1 MASPSTTRFPLILR
15 LLLDKGDL
23 TQEAIDAVQ
32 LPVGDWP
39 TPVEAFLVEKGLAD
53 DRLVARRLSEYLGSE
68 WLDLDPDMPTR
79 VIMGSPTGESSIL
92 GEIVD
97 LLGSAEAVVARI
109 PESVFR
115 GRKVVPVS
123 VEGGNLHVICMD
135 PMDFSA
141 IEEIR
146 MLSGMSVVS
155 HVGTQR
161 LYKKLNLE
169 AFSGRDKLGEVIA
182 TTTGKEKKGNKE
194 KKAKNT
200 IDVDVAQALPGGRD
214 SQVLRLVNTIL
225 LQAIEE
231 GASDI
236 HLEPYESTVRVRY
249 RVDGKLREVT
259 PPPFNVFSQVVSRLK
274 ILAKMDIAEK
284 RKPQD
289 GSIAMKNGEHRVDLR
304 VSTVPCVYGEK
315 VVMRVLEKSG
325 IPAKMESLGFSEGQ
339 AADFLESANSHHG
352 LMFVT
357 GPTGSGKSTTLYTAL
372 NLVNTPDKNIAT
384 VEDPVEY
391 KMTGMNQVQV
401 NPAAGLDFASSLRA
415 FLRQDPDVIMVG
427 EVRDTETA
435 GICMRAALTGH
446 LVLSTLH
453 TNSALQVV
461 TRLTDMGIE
470 PFLLG
475 PALRLLEAQRLVRR
489 LCSECKEAV
498 ELPEQV
504 ALRHG
509 LEPGITIYRP
519 SDDSGCMTCKGLGY
533 KGRLGIYEVVRM
545 DDDLV
550 DMISAATPQGE
561 LEKYVLSRGT
571 HLLPQSGRNRVIEG
585 LTSMEEVSDYIRVD

>member
-1 MASPSTTRFPLILR
+1 MPLILR
-15 LLLDKGDL
+15 ILLSKGDL
-23 TQEAIDAVQ
+23 TQEQIDTFAE
-32 LPVGDWP
+32 PVSSWP
-39 TPVEAFLVEKGLAD
+39 KNSEAYIVEKGIAE
-53 DRLVARRLSEYLGSE
+53 DRLIAQRLSEYLGCP

-79 VIMGSPTGESSIL
+79 ILQGSPAGDIHVL
-92 GEIVD
+92 GEISD
-97 LLGSAEAVVARI
+97 LVMSTDEAVERI

-115 GRKVVPVS
+115 GRMVVPVR
-123 VEGGNLHVICMD
+123 VENGNLHVVCMD

-146 MLSGMSVVS
+146 MLSGMSVIS
-155 HVGTQR
+155 HVGTQALFKR
-161 LYKKLNLE
+161 LNIV

-182 TTTGKEKKGNKE
+182 AESGNGHGGGKEDKSSNPKSSV
-194 KKAKNT
+194 
-200 IDVDVAQALPGGRD
+200 DVDVQRALPGGRD

-249 RVDGKLREVT
+249 RVDGQLREVT
-259 PPPFNVFSQVVSRLK
+259 PPPFNLFQQVISRLK

-289 GSIAMKNGEHRVDLR
+289 GAIAMKNGEHRVDLR
-304 VSTVPCVYGEK
+304 VSTVPCVFGEK
-315 VVMRVLEKSG
+315 IVMRLLEKNA
-325 IPAKMESLGFSEGQ
+325 IPTKMEVLGLSEKQ
-339 AADFLESANSHHG
+339 ASDFMEAAESHHG

-357 GPTGSGKSTTLYTAL
+357 GPTGSGKSTTLYCAL
-372 NLVNTPDKNIAT
+372 NLTNKPTKNIAT

-391 KMTGMNQVQV
+391 KMSGMNQVQV
-401 NPAAGLDFASSLRA
+401 NPAAGLDFSSALRA

-446 LVLSTLH
+446 LVMSTLH
-453 TNSALQVV
+453 TNSAMQVV

-489 LCSECKEAV
+489 LCSECKEPV
-498 ELPEQV
+498 EIPE
-504 ALRHG
+504 AAAIRHG
-509 LEPGITIYRP
+509 LEPGITAYRP
-519 SDDSGCMTCKGLGY
+519 GTNDSCMVCKGNGY
-533 KGRLGIYEVVRM
+533 KGRLGIYEVVKM
-545 DDDLV
+545 DEQLIE
-550 DMISAATPQGE
+550 MISTAASQADM
-561 LEKYVLSRGT
+561 EKYILGRGT
-571 HLLPQSGRNRVIEG
+571 DLLPQSGRKRVIEG
-585 LTSMEEVSDYIRVD
+585 LTSLEEVSDYIRID

>member
-1 MASPSTTRFPLILR
+1 MATTDTTKTPLIVR
-15 LLLDKGDL
+15 ILLEKGDL
-23 TQEAIDAVQ
+23 TPEQVDNFP
-32 LPVGDWP
+32 LPVASWP
-39 TPVEAFLVEKGLAD
+39 KNAVAYVVEQGIAE
-53 DRLVARRLSEYLGSE
+53 DRLVAQRLAEYLGCT
-68 WLDLDPDMPTR
+68 WLDLDPDVPTR
-79 VIMGSPTGESSIL
+79 ILQGPPGGGEARIMG
-92 GEIVD
+92 EIAD
-97 LLGSAEAVVARI
+97 LLASTTEAVARI

-115 GRKVVPVS
+115 GHLAVPVR
-123 VEGGNLHVICMD
+123 VQDGHLHVLCMD

-146 MLSGMSVVS
+146 MLSGMSVIS
-155 HVGTQR
+155 HVGTQA
-161 LYKKLNLE
+161 LFKKLNKA
-169 AFSGRDKLGEVIA
+169 AFSERDKLSEVIGGA
-182 TTTGKEKKGNKE
+182 DKSKGEGPQKDQV
-194 KKAKNT
+194 
-200 IDVDVAQALPGGRD
+200 DVDVQRSLPGGRD
-214 SQVLRLVNTIL
+214 SQILRMVNTIL

-236 HLEPYESTVRVRY
+236 HLEPYETMVRVRY
-249 RVDGKLREVT
+249 RIDGQLREVT
-259 PPPFNVFSQVVSRLK
+259 PPPFRMFSQVVSRLK

-289 GSIAMKNGEHRVDLR
+289 GAIAMKNGEHRVDLR

-315 VVMRVLEKSG
+315 VVMRVLEKNA
-325 IPAKMESLGFSEGQ
+325 IPDKMETIGFSEQQ
-339 AADFLESANSHHG
+339 AAEFLEAAESHHG

-357 GPTGSGKSTTLYTAL
+357 GPTGSGKSTTLYCAL
-372 NLVNTPDKNIAT
+372 NLVNTPTKNIAT

-401 NPAAGLDFASSLRA
+401 NPAAGLDFASALRA

-489 LCSECKEAV
+489 LCSECKQPV
-498 ELPEQV
+498 ELPAESAQ
-504 ALRHG
+504 RHG

-519 SDDSGCMTCKGLGY
+519 GDNLQCMTCKGAGY
-533 KGRLGIYEVVRM
+533 KGRLGIYEVVSM
-545 DDDLV
+545 DEQLV
-550 DMISAATPQGE
+550 EMIGSGATQADM
-561 LEKYVLSRGT
+561 EKYVLSRGT
-571 HLLPQSGRNRVIEG
+571 NLLPQSGRIRVLEG
-585 LTSMEEVSDYIRVD
+585 LTSLEEVSDYIRVD

>member
-1 MASPSTTRFPLILR
+1 MPLILR
-15 LLLDKGDL
+15 LLLEKGDL
-23 TQEAIDAVQ
+23 TQEQVDAF
-32 LPVGDWP
+32 PVSYDAWP
-39 TPVEAFLVEKGLAD
+39 KNKEAYMVEQGLAD
-53 DRLVARRLSEYLGSE
+53 DRLVAQRLAEYLGCC
-68 WLDLDPDMPTR
+68 WLDLDPDLPTR
-79 VIMGSPTGESSIL
+79 VMQGTTGSDPQVM
-92 GEIVD
+92 GEIID
-97 LLGSAEAVVARI
+97 LIGSTHEVVERI

-115 GRKVVPVS
+115 GRMVVPVQMRD
-123 VEGGNLHVICMD
+123 GHLHVVCMD

-146 MLSGMSVVS
+146 MLSGTSVIS
-155 HVGTQR
+155 HVGTQA
-161 LYKKLNLE
+161 LFEKLNKA
-169 AFSGRDKLGEVIA
+169 AFSNRDKLGEVIA
-182 TTTGKEKKGNKE
+182 SNSGGAADNGPVGDTV
-194 KKAKNT
+194 
-200 IDVDVAQALPGGRD
+200 DVDVQRALPGGSD

-225 LQAIEE
+225 MQAIEE

-236 HLEPYESTVRVRY
+236 HLEPYENTVRVRY
-249 RVDGKLREVT
+249 RVDGQLREVT
-259 PPPFNVFSQVVSRLK
+259 PPPYSMFGQVISRLK

-289 GSIAMKNGEHRVDLR
+289 GSIALKNGEHRVDLR
-304 VSTVPCVYGEK
+304 VSSVPCVYGEK
-315 VVMRVLEKSG
+315 IVMRILEKNA
-325 IPAKMESLGFSEGQ
+325 IPDKLEMLGFGEVQ
-339 AADFLESANSHHG
+339 AAQFLEAAQSHHG

-357 GPTGSGKSTTLYTAL
+357 GPTGSGKSTTLYCAL
-372 NLVNTPDKNIAT
+372 NLVNTPTKNIAT

-401 NPAAGLDFASSLRA
+401 NPAAGLDFSSALRS

-489 LCSECKEAV
+489 LCSECKEPTEIPGEAA
-498 ELPEQV
+498 E
-504 ALRHG
+504 RHG
-509 LEPGITIYRP
+509 LEEGATIYRP
-519 SDDSGCMTCKGLGY
+519 GKNDNCLACKGAGY
-533 KGRLGIYEVVRM
+533 KGRLGIYEVVLM
-545 DDDLV
+545 DEQLV
-550 DMISAATPQGE
+550 EMICTAVSQADM
-561 LEKYVLSRGT
+561 EKYVLSRGT
-571 HLLPQSGRNRVIEG
+571 DLLPQCARKGLMNG
-585 LTSMEEVSDYIRVD
+585 LTSLSEVSDYIRVD

>member
-1 MASPSTTRFPLILR
+1 MASTPTSKIPLIVR
-15 LLLDKGDL
+15 ILLEKGDL
-23 TQEAIDAVQ
+23 TQEQIDGF
-32 LPVGDWP
+32 PVPIGSWP
-39 TPVEAFLVEKGLAD
+39 KNSEAYMVEQGFAE
-53 DRLVARRLSEYLGSE
+53 DRLVATRLAEYLGCT
-68 WLDLDPDMPTR
+68 WLDVDPDMPTR
-79 VIMGSPTGESSIL
+79 IL
-92 GEIVD
+92 QGAPGGDPKVMGEIAD
-97 LLGSAEAVVARI
+97 LLASTDEAVSRI

-115 GRKVVPVS
+115 GRMVVPVR
-123 VEGGNLHVICMD
+123 VQDGNLHVVCMD

-146 MLSGMSVVS
+146 MLSGMSVIS
-155 HVGTQR
+155 HVGTQV
-161 LYKKLNLE
+161 LFKKLLKA
-169 AFSGRDKLGEVIA
+169 AFSGRDKLSEVINSDDDS
-182 TTTGKEKKGNKE
+182 GSGSGDGPKGD
-194 KKAKNT
+194 T
-200 IDVDVAQALPGGRD
+200 VDVDVARSLPGGRD
-214 SQVLRLVNTIL
+214 SQVLRMVNTIL

-236 HLEPYESTVRVRY
+236 HLEPYEASVRVRY
-249 RVDGKLREVT
+249 RVDGQLREVT
-259 PPPFNVFSQVVSRLK
+259 PPPFNMFGQVVSRLK

-289 GSIAMKNGEHRVDLR
+289 GAIAMKNGEHRVDLR

-315 VVMRVLEKSG
+315 VVMRVLEKNA
-325 IPAKMESLGFSEGQ
+325 IPTKMEMLGFSEEQ
-339 AADFLESANSHHG
+339 AADFLEAAESHHG

-357 GPTGSGKSTTLYTAL
+357 GPTGSGKSTTLYCSL
-372 NLVNTPDKNIAT
+372 NLVNRPTKNIAT

-401 NPAAGLDFASSLRA
+401 NPAAGLDFASALRA

-489 LCSECKEAV
+489 LCSECKEPV
-498 ELPEQV
+498 ELPGDSAE
-504 ALRHG
+504 RHG
-509 LEPGITIYRP
+509 LEEGMTIYRP
-519 SDDSGCMTCKGLGY
+519 GSNDMCMACKGAGY
-533 KGRLGIYEVVRM
+533 KGRLGIYEVVKM
-545 DDDLV
+545 DEELV
-550 DMISAATPQGE
+550 EMISTAQSQADM
-561 LEKYVLSRGT
+561 EKYVLGRGT
-571 HLLPQSGRNRVIEG
+571 DLLPQSGRKRVIEG
-585 LTSMEEVSDYIRVD
+585 LTSLEEVSDYIRVD

>member
-1 MASPSTTRFPLILR
+1 MPLILR
-15 LLLDKGDL
+15 LLLEKGDI
-23 TQEAIDAVQ
+23 TQEQVDAFAV
-32 LPVGDWP
+32 PYSAWP
-39 TPVEAFLVEKGLAD
+39 KNKEAYMVEEGLAE
-53 DRLVARRLSEYLGSE
+53 DRLIAQRLSEYLGCS
-68 WLDLDPDMPTR
+68 WLDLDPDLPTR
-79 VIMGSPTGESSIL
+79 VMQGVAGSNPHVMGEIIDLIASTGE
-92 GEIVD
+92 
-97 LLGSAEAVVARI
+97 VVERI

-115 GRKVVPVS
+115 NRMVVPVQMRD
-123 VEGGNLHVICMD
+123 GHLHVVCMD

-146 MLSGMSVVS
+146 MLSGTSVIS
-155 HVGTQR
+155 HVGTQA
-161 LYKKLNLE
+161 LFEKLNKA

-182 TTTGKEKKGNKE
+182 SGSSAGQEGPQ
-194 KKAKNT
+194 ADQV
-200 IDVDVAQALPGGRD
+200 DVDVQRALPGGSD

-225 LQAIEE
+225 MQAIEE

-236 HLEPYESTVRVRY
+236 HLEPYETTVRVRY
-249 RVDGKLREVT
+249 RVDGQLREVT
-259 PPPFNVFSQVVSRLK
+259 PPPFSMFGQVISRLK

-289 GSIAMKNGEHRVDLR
+289 GAIALKNGEHRVDLR
-304 VSTVPCVYGEK
+304 VSSVPCVYGEK
-315 VVMRVLEKSG
+315 IVMRILEKNA
-325 IPAKMESLGFSEGQ
+325 IPTKMEMLGFGEQQ
-339 AADFLESANSHHG
+339 AAEFLDAAQSHHG
-352 LMFVT
+352 LIFVT
-357 GPTGSGKSTTLYTAL
+357 GPTGSGKSTTLYCAL
-372 NLVNTPDKNIAT
+372 NLVNTPAKNIAT

-401 NPAAGLDFASSLRA
+401 NPAAGLDFSSALRS

-489 LCSECKEAV
+489 LCSECKEPIEIPGESA
-498 ELPEQV
+498 E
-504 ALRHG
+504 RHG
-509 LEPGITIYRP
+509 LEPGATIYRP
-519 SDDSGCMTCKGLGY
+519 GKNDNCLACKGAGY
-533 KGRLGIYEVVRM
+533 KGRLGIYEVVVM
-545 DDDLV
+545 DDELIE
-550 DMISAATPQGE
+550 MISTGASQADM
-561 LEKYVLSRGT
+561 EKYVIGRGT
-571 HLLPQSGRNRVIEG
+571 DLLPQCGRKGVMNG
-585 LTSMEEVSDYIRVD
+585 LTSLEEVSDYIRVD